1 MRAQWPL
8 YVALVLVGGLL
19 FSRTW
24 AGGQAQE
31 KPLKIGVLDLRRLM
45 DNSLHRKEK
54 LADIDKMNA
63 DVQAKGKEQTKLL
76 DAMKAEIEALPKDS
90 PDVADKTKEY
100 IHKQEELALH
110 NRWSEADI
118 MEKVGKMSQAVYG
131 EILRLVDEY
140 REKNAFDVIFQLD
153 SQALVPGMA
162 IVDQLQRRAV
172 LARGNSVDVT
182 DALIKYVNDIYEQQK
197 KK

>member
-8 YVALVLVGGLL
+8 YVALILVGGLL

-31 KPLKIGVLDLRRLM
+31 KPLRIGILDLRRLM
-45 DNSLHRKEK
+45 DNCELRKEK
-54 LADIDKMNA
+54 LGEIDKINA
-63 DVQAKGKEQTKLL
+63 GEEARRKEQKKLL
-76 DAMKAEIEALPKDS
+76 DGMKAEIEALPKDS
-90 PDVADKTKEY
+90 PDAADKTKEY
-100 IHKQEELALH
+100 LHKQEEMTLH

-118 MEKVGKMSQAVYG
+118 MEKVGKMSQAVYTDV
-131 EILRLVDEY
+131 LRLVDEY
-140 REKNAFDVIFQLD
+140 REKNGLDVIFQLD

-162 IVDQLQRRAV
+162 IIDQLQRRAV

-182 DALIKYVNDIYEQQK
+182 DALIKYVNDIYVQQK